1 MANYCSVSDL
11 YTFGLP
17 RGGLPNPSRMVHSVS
32 SGGNTITLDE
42 HGFSTGDEMSFR
54 PDGVDGVLPSPLTEG
69 TTYYA
74 IAIDDARFSVSATL
88 GGAAVDL
95 TTNGERVH
103 VIERIPYD
111 ATIAWASRIVDD
123 HIPAHIVPLAEPYPE
138 VIRMTTAELA
148 ATKLMG
154 RQGSV
159 QKSLSDVLT
168 LAQKRIER
176 WAKGVP
182 VRGPNSPA
190 RANLATSSASAAYLD
205 RAGWRTPGTI

>member
-11 YTFGLP
+11 YVFGLP
-17 RGGLPNPSRMVHSVS
+17 RGGLPNPARMAYAVDATD
-32 SGGNTITLDE
+32 NTITLDE
-42 HGFSTGDEMSFR
+42 HGFSDGDELSFR
-54 PDGVDGVLPSPLTEG
+54 PDGVDGVLPTPIADGE
-69 TTYYA
+69 TYYA
-74 IAIDDARFSVSATL
+74 IRVDDARFSVASTL
-88 GGAAVDL
+88 GGVALDL
-95 TTNGERVH
+95 TTAGARVL

-111 ATIAWASRIVDD
+111 STIAWASRVVDD
-123 HIPAHIVPLAEPYPE
+123 HIPAHIVPLVEPYPE
-138 VIRMTTAELA
+138 VVRMTTAELA

-176 WAKGVP
+176 WARGVP
-182 VRGPNSPA
+182 VRGPNAPA
-190 RANLATSSASAAYLD
+190 RAGLSASSASPYVD